1 MIQRRLARFALLAAL
16 GLTAMPALAGKVEK
30 AEKMLTK
37 YAGTDHVALAKAY
50 DAANQAKV
58 DPKSRDAAFTWV
70 VLAEV
75 LKAYALDP
83 DAESPAPDATVA
95 ALDAYDAAI
104 GKDADKAYSE
114 RILEGVVALEGRKRG
129 AATEAYEAK
138 AYEEAWPHLEAV
150 MKAHAL
156 LRQIG
161 TVDASH
167 EASALKLA
175 ILTAVKRNDLK
186 VARNLH
192 GELAQAHKVPTA
204 ISLSL
209 ATAIAEV
216 EGDEPALAFL
226 VPLSDANP
234 DDADV
239 MAARIEHLLALGK
252 TEDVVGLLTQNEGSV
267 GKALAITLV
276 HARAWDRVQ
285 DLAKAADAYAKA
297 LELGPED
304 QEVLRGYAD
313 VELRRAAAFDLAAG
327 ATRKYKERK
336 QHQADRDKARNHAI
350 ELLQT
355 SRRVDPDHL
364 PTLEL
369 LLDQYEAVKY
379 DDKEEVQAL
388 EARIDELK
396 SKG

>member
-1 MIQRRLARFALLAAL
+1 
-16 GLTAMPALAGKVEK
+16 
-30 AEKMLTK
+30 
-37 YAGTDHVALAKAY
+37 
-50 DAANQAKV
+50 
-58 DPKSRDAAFTWV
+58 
-70 VLAEV
+70 
-75 LKAYALDP
+75 
-83 DAESPAPDATVA
+83 
-95 ALDAYDAAI
+95 
-104 GKDADKAYSE
+104 
-114 RILEGVVALEGRKRG
+114 
-129 AATEAYEAK
+129 
-138 AYEEAWPHLEAV
+138 
-150 MKAHAL
+150 
-156 LRQIG
+156 
-161 TVDASH
+161 
-167 EASALKLA
+167 
-175 ILTAVKRNDLK
+175 

-252 TEDVVGLLTQNEGSV
+252 TEDVVGLLTQHEGSV